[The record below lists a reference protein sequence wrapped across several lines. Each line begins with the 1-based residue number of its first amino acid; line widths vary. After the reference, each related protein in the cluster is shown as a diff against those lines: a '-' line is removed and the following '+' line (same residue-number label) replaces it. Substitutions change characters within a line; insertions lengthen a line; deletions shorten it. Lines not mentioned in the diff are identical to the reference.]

1 MSELPEVCT
10 FRGIRKKVLREVWK
24 RAKEA
29 EAAGIP
35 LTHEAFGKMLK
46 EEWQKAI
53 EESVKVC
60 KRK

>member
-1 MSELPEVCT
+1 MTELPEVCT

-29 EAAGIP
+29 EEKGIP
-35 LTHEAFGKMLK
+35 LTHEDFGRLLR

-53 EESVKVC
+53 AESMKIC